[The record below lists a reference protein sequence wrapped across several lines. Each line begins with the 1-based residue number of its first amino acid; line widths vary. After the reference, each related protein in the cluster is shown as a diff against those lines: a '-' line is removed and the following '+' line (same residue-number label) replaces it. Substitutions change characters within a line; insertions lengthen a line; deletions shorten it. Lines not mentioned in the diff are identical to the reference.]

1 MLKYFQVFKFYLGG
15 IFVAGHSK
23 WANIQHRKGRQD
35 KLRGKLF
42 TRISKEISISAR
54 EAGGNPEFNPRL
66 RLALDKAKSANMPKD
81 NIDRAVKKGT
91 GELEGVD
98 YVEITYEGYGPSGVA
113 FVVEVVTDNKNR
125 SASSVRSNFAKN
137 GGNLG
142 SDGAVSWMFHKKG
155 MLVFLNTGLNLDD
168 FMLIALEAGAEDIQE
183 EEENFVIYTDFS
195 DFNTVKENIEKE
207 GYNPTNAEITMIP
220 ENMVEVNNEETA
232 KQIMKLYDSLEDN
245 EDVQNIYANFEIS
258 EELMDKISS

>member
-1 MLKYFQVFKFYLGG
+1 M
-15 IFVAGHSK
+15 AGHSK

>member
-1 MLKYFQVFKFYLGG
+1 M
-15 IFVAGHSK
+15 AGHSK

-35 KLRGKLF
+35 KLRGKIF
-42 TRISKEISISAR
+42 TRISKEISIAAR

-113 FVVEVVTDNKNR
+113 FVVDVVTDNRNR

-155 MLVFLNTGLNLDD
+155 MLVFSNNGLNLDD

-183 EEENFVIYTDFS
+183 EGENFVVYTDFT

-207 GYNPTNAEITMIP
+207 GYYPVNAELTMVP
-220 ENMVEVNNEETA
+220 ENMVEVNDEDTA
-232 KQIMKLYDSLEDN
+232 KQIMKLYDTLEEN

-258 EELMDKISS
+258 DELMEKISS